1 MITLTLP
8 LVKSLSFKISKS
20 ASIKKAQVLEQFS
33 KNYGFQNYR
42 SFQAKIKTKKLST
55 TYEEIFI
62 ALYKASNLSFGKIN
76 QFLQSEKT
84 IRETLLKEVIDQQER
99 ENDYYADI
107 GEQEQERIAEEAADA
122 YELQMQEQYGHL
134 IIRAEEEN
142 RQLLAQAFDDEF
154 PRSVHNKK
162 TWQKRILENNILN
175 DSEQLAKDYNRFCS
189 RLDYGQST
197 NEALSDF
204 DTMTAEI
211 IDSLDFRLVSDRPK
225 GLSEDPPFSAKDIEL
240 LLS

>member
-1 MITLTLP
+1 M
-8 LVKSLSFKISKS
+8 
-20 ASIKKAQVLEQFS
+20 
-33 KNYGFQNYR
+33 
-42 SFQAKIKTKKLST
+42 
-55 TYEEIFI
+55 
-62 ALYKASNLSFGKIN
+62 
-76 QFLQSEKT
+76 
-84 IRETLLKEVIDQQER
+84 
-99 ENDYYADI
+99 
-107 GEQEQERIAEEAADA
+107 
-122 YELQMQEQYGHL
+122 
-134 IIRAEEEN
+134 
-142 RQLLAQAFDDEF
+142 LAQAFDDEF